1 MPIAQT
7 LLQELEQEAHATQR
21 VLERVPDAHLDWRPH
36 PKSYSLGQLAMHVAQ
51 IPGGVAT
58 LAMQSPA
65 TPPEFVQERVKRSAD
80 LVPTLYESI
89 DTAKSALGRASDE
102 TMMETWRLVM
112 GERELMSMPRVAFL
126 RAIMLN
132 HWYHHRGQLLVYL
145 RQLNI
150 PVPSVY
156 GPSADENPFAM
167 PSEMKAA
174 AAGAGKVQAT

>member
-1 MPIAQT
+1 MPIAQAM
-7 LLQELEQEAHATQR
+7 LQELEQEAPATQR

-36 PKSYSLGQLAMHVAQ
+36 PKSFSLGQLAMHVAQ

-65 TPPEFVQERVKRSAD
+65 TPPEFVQEPARRSAD
-80 LVPTLYESI
+80 LVPTLHESI
-89 DTAKSALGRASDE
+89 KTAKSVLGRASDD
-102 TMMETWRLVM
+102 TMMETWRLVA
-112 GERELMSMPRVAFL
+112 GERELMAMPRAALL

-156 GPSADENPFAM
+156 GPSADENPFAI
-167 PSEMKAA
+167 PSESKAA
-174 AAGAGKVQAT
+174 AAGAASIQAT